1 MVVARETRETKVL
14 SVTEFRDL
22 GYLQELNRQF
32 LHPLGLSLE
41 VTIADP
47 ATGEERLHVSDCREH
62 PDWPVLEHVDR
73 FKTMLIRDEIRQRYA
88 PRTQALGHWVQPA
101 D

>member
-1 MVVARETRETKVL
+1 MVVGKETRETKVL
-14 SVTEFRDL
+14 SVREFRDL

-41 VTIADP
+41 VTSADP
-47 ATGEERLHVSDCREH
+47 ATGEEQLQVSDCRED
-62 PDWPVLEHVDR
+62 PDPPVPERVDL